1 MLPSLR
7 RLTRRLGDAGR
18 GFVDAF
24 LRDTKVLPPVLA
36 LLALLVFAWVVAG
49 PLVGGSDRE
58 RVSNQVNVAQSR
70 NAPVA
75 DPNPV
80 APEEENRDVDSYAAY
95 SNKNPFRQ
103 LLAPA
108 EGTSAQ
114 PSGET
119 TQPPAEATDGT
130 ADTDGSGSVSGGTPR
145 PTGSGAGR
153 TQDTDNDGLT
163 DRREAALAQDPQN
176 PDTDGDG
183 TPDGADDADGDGQ
196 PDGRVSHVGST
207 DANAGSNADLGTNSG
222 GGTAD
227 AGIPSSDAGG
237 GGRGGRD
244 TGGGRPGRD
253 DELLDSGGSLCPP
266 WPLRHERVGYSCR

>member
-1 MLPSLR
+1 MPPSLR
-7 RLTRRLGDAGR
+7 RLTRRLGAAGP

-24 LRDTKVLPPVLA
+24 LRDSRVLPPVLA

-49 PLVGGSDRE
+49 TLVGGSDGE
-58 RVSNQVNVAQSR
+58 RVSNQANVAQPRSV
-70 NAPVA
+70 PVA
-75 DPNPV
+75 DPV
-80 APEEENRDVDSYAAY
+80 APEEENRDVESYAAY

-119 TQPPAEATDGT
+119 TEPPAEATDGT
-130 ADTDGSGSVSGGTPR
+130 ADTDGSGSASGGIPR
-145 PTGSGAGR
+145 STGSGADR

-196 PDGRVSHVGST
+196 PDGRVGHTPV
-207 DANAGSNADLGTNSG
+207 GSNADSETNPG

-227 AGIPSSDAGG
+227 AGIPSSDASGGGG
-237 GGRGGRD
+237 GGRD
-244 TGGGRPGRD
+244 SGGGRPGRD
-253 DELLDSGGSLCPP
+253 DDLLDSGGSLCPP
-266 WPLRHERVGYSCR
+266 WPLRQERVGYSCR

>member
-1 MLPSLR
+1 MPPSLR
-7 RLTRRLGDAGR
+7 RLTRRLGAAGP

-24 LRDTKVLPPVLA
+24 LRDGRVLPPVLA

-49 PLVGGSDRE
+49 TLVGGSDGE
-58 RVSNQVNVAQSR
+58 RVSNQANVAQPRSV
-70 NAPVA
+70 PVA
-75 DPNPV
+75 DPV
-80 APEEENRDVDSYAAY
+80 APEEENRDVESYAAY

-119 TQPPAEATDGT
+119 TEPPAEATDGT
-130 ADTDGSGSVSGGTPR
+130 ADTDGSGSASGGIPR
-145 PTGSGAGR
+145 STGSGADR

-196 PDGRVSHVGST
+196 PDGRVGRTPV
-207 DANAGSNADLGTNSG
+207 GSNADSETNPE

-227 AGIPSSDAGG
+227 AGIPSSDASGGGG
-237 GGRGGRD
+237 GGRD
-244 TGGGRPGRD
+244 SGGGRPGRD
-253 DELLDSGGSLCPP
+253 DDLLDSGGSLCPP
-266 WPLRHERVGYSCR
+266 WPLRQERVGYSCR

>member
-1 MLPSLR
+1 MPPSLR
-7 RLTRRLGDAGR
+7 RLTRRLGAAGP

-24 LRDTKVLPPVLA
+24 LRDSRVLPPVLA

-49 PLVGGSDRE
+49 TLVGGSDGE
-58 RVSNQVNVAQSR
+58 RVSNQANVAQPRSV
-70 NAPVA
+70 PVA
-75 DPNPV
+75 DPV

-108 EGTSAQ
+108 EDTSAQ

-119 TQPPAEATDGT
+119 TEPPAEATDGT
-130 ADTDGSGSVSGGTPR
+130 ADTDGSGSASGGIPR
-145 PTGSGAGR
+145 STGSGADR

-196 PDGRVSHVGST
+196 PDGRVFH
-207 DANAGSNADLGTNSG
+207 AGSNAG

-227 AGIPSSDAGG
+227 AGNPSAADGG
-237 GGRGGRD
+237 GGSGGRD
-244 TGGGRPGRD
+244 SGDGRPGRD
-253 DELLDSGGSLCPP
+253 DDLLDSGGSLCPP
-266 WPLRHERVGYSCR
+266 

>member
-1 MLPSLR
+1 
-7 RLTRRLGDAGR
+7 
-18 GFVDAF
+18 VDAF
-24 LRDTKVLPPVLA
+24 LRDNKVLPPVLA
-36 LLALLVFAWVVAG
+36 LLALLVFAWVVAATF
-49 PLVGGSDRE
+49 VGGSDRE
-58 RVSNQVNVAQSR
+58 RVSNQANVAQSR

-75 DPNPV
+75 DPV

-108 EGTSAQ
+108 EDTSAQ

-119 TQPPAEATDGT
+119 TEPPAEATGGT
-130 ADTDGSGSVSGGTPR
+130 ADTAGSEAASGGTPR
-145 PTGSGAGR
+145 PAGSGADR
-153 TQDTDNDGLT
+153 AQDTDNDGLT

-196 PDGRVSHVGST
+196 PDGRVFH
-207 DANAGSNADLGTNSG
+207 AGSNAG

-227 AGIPSSDAGG
+227 AGIPSAADGG
-237 GGRGGRD
+237 GGSGGRD
-244 TGGGRPGRD
+244 SGDGRPGRD
-253 DELLDSGGSLCPP
+253 DDLLDSGGSLCPP
-266 WPLRHERVGYSCR
+266 

>member
-1 MLPSLR
+1 MPPSLR
-7 RLTRRLGDAGR
+7 RLTRRLEVVGP
-18 GFVDAF
+18 GFVAAF
-24 LRDTKVLPPVLA
+24 LRDNKVLPPILA

-49 PLVGGSDRE
+49 TFVGDSDRE
-58 RVSNQVNVAQSR
+58 RVSNQANVAHPR

-75 DPNPV
+75 DPV

-119 TQPPAEATDGT
+119 TEPPPEATGGT
-130 ADTDGSGSVSGGTPR
+130 ADTDGSGSASGGTLR
-145 PTGSGAGR
+145 PTGSGADR

-196 PDGRVSHVGST
+196 PDGRVSH
-207 DANAGSNADLGTNSG
+207 AGSNADSGTNAG

-227 AGIPSSDAGG
+227 ADMPSSDAGG
-237 GGRGGRD
+237 GGEGGRD
-244 TGGGRPGRD
+244 SGGGRPGRD
-253 DELLDSGGSLCPP
+253 DDLLDSGGSLCPP
-266 WPLRHERVGYSCR
+266 WPLRQERVGYSCR